1 VPATGVA
8 VKALSRETAAVRETG
23 THQTTGIEG
32 KVSQLAEP
40 VSGGTKLSTNG
51 SEFGRIEN
59 ATAPSADA
67 ALKPAAN
74 EPREFSWRPPAEGL
88 YDPALEKDSCGVGFI
103 ANIKGR
109 KSHQIVSDALSI
121 LCNLEHRG
129 AVGADPRFG
138 DGAGIL
144 VQIPHAFFSRKAK
157 ENGFTLPKPGEYAV
171 GALFMPRDPAW
182 RKVIKSI
189 VADKIR
195 DEGLTLLGWRD
206 VPTDNASLGETVK
219 PTEPHHMQVF
229 IGRNGEI
236 KTSDD
241 FERRLYILR
250 KSISQAIYQ
259 RRDRNLAGYYPVSMS
274 CRTVVYKG
282 MFLADQLGKY
292 YADLHE
298 DDFESAI
305 ALVHQR
311 FSTNTFPTWSLA
323 HPYRMIAHNGEINTL
338 RGNVNWMA
346 ARQASVKSD
355 LFGDDIERLWPISY
369 EGQSDTACFDNSLEF
384 LVQGGYS
391 LAHAVMM
398 MIPEAWAGNP
408 LMDEERRA
416 FYEYHAA
423 LMEPWDGPAAIA
435 FTDGRQIGATLD
447 RNGLRPARYLVTRDD
462 RIVMA
467 SEMGVLAIPEDQIVT
482 KWRLQP
488 GKMLLVDLEQGR
500 LIPDA
505 EIKSSLAN
513 SHPYREWLAR
523 TQIQVE
529 ELPAAKSASARSN
542 LPLLD
547 RQQAFGYTQEDMQI
561 LLAPMASTG
570 EEAAGSMGNDT
581 PISALSDK
589 SKLLFTYFKQNF
601 AQVTNPPID
610 PIREELV
617 MSLVSII
624 GPRPNLFDLEG
635 LASTKRLEVHQP
647 ILTDADLE
655 KIRSISEVSDSHF
668 MSRTLDTTFHAGLGA
683 AGLEQVLDELC
694 GRAEAAVR
702 EGVNIIIL
710 SDRAMGSDR
719 IPIPSLLACA
729 AVHHHL
735 IRTGLR
741 TSVGLVIES
750 GEPREVHHFC
760 CLAGYGAEAIN
771 PYLAFESLLA
781 MKDKLPGNL
790 SDYEI
795 VKRYIKSI
803 GKGML
808 KVMSK
813 MGIST
818 YQSYCGAQIFDA
830 VGLRSD
836 FVAKYFAGTH
846 TRIEGV
852 GLAEIAEETARRH
865 TDAFGNSPVYQ
876 NALDVGGE
884 YAFRTRGEDHA
895 WTAQSVSLL
904 QHAVRGNSQDRYRA
918 YAKIL
923 NEQSQRLLTIRGL
936 FRIKSAAEDR
946 RKPVPLDEVESAKDI
961 VRRFATGAMS
971 FGSISREAHTTLAIA
986 MNRIGGKSNTGE
998 GGEEADRFKP
1008 MPNGDSMRSA
1018 IKQVASGRFGVTA
1031 EYLVNSDMIQIKMA
1045 QGAKPG
1051 EGGQLPGHKVD
1062 ATIASVRRSTP
1073 GVGLIS
1079 PPPHHD
1085 IYSIEDLAQLIYD
1098 LKNVNPQAAIS
1109 VKLVSEVG
1117 VGTVAAGVAKA
1128 RADHVTI
1135 SGFEGGTGASPLTS
1149 IKHAGSPWEIGLAET
1164 HQTLV
1169 RERLRSRIAVQV
1181 DGGFRTGRDVVIGAL
1196 LGADE
1201 FGFATAPLIAA
1212 GCIMMRKC
1220 HLNTCPVG
1228 VATQDPL
1235 LRKRFTGQP
1244 EHVINF
1250 FFFVAEEVR
1259 EIMAELGYRTFD
1271 EMVGQTQML
1280 DQNALVAHWKAKGL
1294 DFSKLFFKQKAADGV
1309 TIYHSETQDHHLEE
1323 VLDRTLIAKTRAA
1336 IDRGAPV
1343 KFSATINNTNRSAG
1357 AMLSG
1362 AVAKVYGNAGLP
1374 DDTIHV
1380 AIKGTAGQAF
1390 GAWLA
1395 HGVTFDLEGEG
1406 NDYVGKGLSGGR
1418 IIVRPPANSG
1428 IVPEES
1434 IIVGNTV
1441 MYGAIEGECYFRG
1454 VAGERF
1460 AVRNSG
1466 AVAVVEGA
1474 GDHCCEYMTGGI
1486 VVVLGQT
1493 GRNFAA
1499 GMSGG
1504 IAYVL
1509 DEDGTFD
1516 KRCNMA
1522 MVDLEPLL
1530 SEEMINESAY
1540 GQMGD
1545 LEAHGRV
1552 DVMENLTGFD
1562 IERLHILISRHARY
1576 AGSERARTILANWK
1590 DWLPKFRK
1598 VMPVEFRRALRELE
1612 AKKAEEPKIAIGA

>member
-1 VPATGVA
+1 MSGLEFERQNISSEA
-8 VKALSRETAAVRETG
+8 SQAACD
-23 THQTTGIEG
+23 
-32 KVSQLAEP
+32 S
-40 VSGGTKLSTNG
+40 
-51 SEFGRIEN
+51 
-59 ATAPSADA
+59 
-67 ALKPAAN
+67 KPAEAT
-74 EPREFSWRPPAEGL
+74 REHALEHTLEHALEHTWRPPAEGL
-88 YDPALEKDSCGVGFI
+88 YDLSLEKDSCGVGFI
-103 ANIKGR
+103 ANIKGH

-129 AVGADPRFG
+129 AVGADPRAG

-144 VQIPHAFFSRKAK
+144 VQIPHAFFSRKAA
-157 ENGFTLPKPGEYAV
+157 EAGFKLPKPGEYAI
-171 GALFMPRDPAW
+171 GALFMPRDTAW
-182 RKVIKSI
+182 RNVIKSI
-189 VADKIR
+189 IADQIK

-206 VPTDNASLGETVK
+206 VPTDNSSLGVTVK
-219 PTEPHHMQVF
+219 PTEPANMQVF
-229 IGRNGEI
+229 IGRGDHI
-236 KTSDD
+236 KTEDE

-259 RRDRNLAGYYPVSMS
+259 RRDRGLAGYYPVSLS

-292 YADLHE
+292 YPDLSE
-298 DDFESAI
+298 PDFESAL

-346 ARQASVKSD
+346 ARQASVSSD
-355 LFGDDIERLWPISY
+355 LYGKDISRLWPISY
-369 EGQSDTACFDNSLEF
+369 EGQSDTACFDNGLEF

-391 LAHAVMM
+391 LPHAVMM

-408 LMDEERRA
+408 LMDETRRA

-423 LMEPWDGPAAIA
+423 IMEPWDGPAAIA

-467 SEMGVLAIPEDQIVT
+467 SEMGVLKIPEDEIIT

-500 LIPDA
+500 LIPDD
-505 EIKSSLAN
+505 EIKAQLAK
-513 SHPYREWLAR
+513 SHPYREWLDR
-523 TQIQVE
+523 TQIVLE
-529 ELPAAKSASARSN
+529 ELPDAPTKGLRSN

-547 RQQAFGYTQEDMQI
+547 RQQAFGYSQEDINI
-561 LLAPMASTG
+561 LMTPMASTG
-570 EEAAGSMGNDT
+570 EEANGSMGNDT

-589 SKLLFTYFKQNF
+589 PKPLFTYFKQNF

-635 LASTKRLEVHQP
+635 NSHTKRLEARQP
-647 ILTDADLE
+647 ILTNDDLE
-655 KIRSISEVSDSHF
+655 KIRSISEMTGDHF
-668 MSRTLDTTFHAGLGA
+668 KSVTFDITFPAEHGPDGMGWALDK
-683 AGLEQVLDELC
+683 LC
-694 GRAEAAVR
+694 ERAEEEVR
-702 EGVNIIIL
+702 GGCNINIL
-710 SDRAMGSDR
+710 SDRRAGADR
-719 IPIPSLLACA
+719 IPIPALLACA

-735 IRTGLR
+735 IREGLR
-741 TSVGLVIES
+741 TSVGLVLET
-750 GEPREVHHFC
+750 GEPREVHHFA

-771 PYLAFESLLA
+771 PYLAFESLTA
-781 MKDKLPGNL
+781 MRGDLPGKL
-790 SDYEI
+790 DEKEI

-803 GKGML
+803 DKGLL

-830 VGLRSD
+830 VGLRQD
-836 FVAKYFAGTH
+836 FVDKYFTGTH

-852 GLAEIAEETARRH
+852 GLAEIAEETVRRH
-865 TDAFGNSPVYQ
+865 RDAFSDAPVYRSM
-876 NALDVGGE
+876 LDVGGD
-884 YAFRTRGEDHA
+884 YAVRVRGEDHV
-895 WTAQSVSLL
+895 WTAETVARL
-904 QHAVRGNSQDRYRA
+904 QHAVRGNSQDHYRA
-918 YAKIL
+918 FAKII
-923 NEQSQRLLTIRGL
+923 NDQTERLLTIRGM
-936 FRIKSAAEDR
+936 FRIGTAQEDGR
-946 RKPVPLDEVESAKDI
+946 SPVPLEEVEPAKSI
-961 VRRFATGAMS
+961 VRRFSTGAMS

-998 GGEEADRFKP
+998 GGEEPDRFKP
-1008 MPNGDSMRSA
+1008 LPNGDSMRSA

-1031 EYLVNSDMIQIKMA
+1031 EYLVNSDMMQIKMA

-1062 ATIASVRRSTP
+1062 KAIAKVRNSTP

-1085 IYSIEDLAQLIYD
+1085 IYSIEDLAQLIFD
-1098 LKNVNPQAAIS
+1098 LKNVNPTGDVS

-1117 VGTVAAGVAKA
+1117 VGTVAAGVSKA

-1135 SGFEGGTGASPLTS
+1135 AGYEGGTGAAPLTS
-1149 IKHAGSPWEIGLAET
+1149 VKHAGSPWEIGLAET

-1169 RERLRSRIAVQV
+1169 ANRLRGRIAVQV
-1181 DGGFRTGRDVVIGAL
+1181 DGGIRTGRDVVVGAL

-1228 VATQDPL
+1228 VATQDPV
-1235 LRKRFTGQP
+1235 LRKRFRGQP
-1244 EHVINF
+1244 EHVINY

-1259 EIMAELGYRTFD
+1259 EIMAALGYRRFD
-1271 EMVGQTQML
+1271 EMIGQMQML
-1280 DQNALVAHWKAKGL
+1280 DQRKLIEHWKAKGL
-1294 DFSKLFFKQKAADGV
+1294 DFSKLFTKPVAGKKTPIFHCEA
-1309 TIYHSETQDHHLEE
+1309 QDHKIKDI
-1323 VLDRTLIAKTRAA
+1323 LDRKLIAESQVAL
-1336 IDRGAPV
+1336 DRGAPV
-1343 KFSATINNTNRSAG
+1343 RLQTVIHNTDRAAG

-1362 AVAKVYGNAGLP
+1362 EVAKRYGHAGLP
-1374 DDTIHV
+1374 DGTIHV
-1380 AIKGTAGQAF
+1380 RLTGTAGQSF

-1395 HGVTFDLEGEG
+1395 RGVTFELEGEG

-1418 IIVRPPANSG
+1418 IVIRPPADSG
-1428 IVPEES
+1428 IVPQES

-1441 MYGAIEGECYFRG
+1441 MYGAIAGECYFRG

-1466 AVAVVEGA
+1466 AIAVIEGA

-1486 VVVLGQT
+1486 VVLLGVT

-1509 DEDGTFD
+1509 DEDGSF
-1516 KRCNMA
+1516 KSRCNMA
-1522 MVDLEPLL
+1522 MIELEPVPEEEAVNEREYGAYNDLET
-1530 SEEMINESAY
+1530 
-1540 GQMGD
+1540 
-1545 LEAHGRV
+1545 HGRV
-1552 DVMENLTGFD
+1552 DIMSDLTTGD
-1562 IERLHILISRHARY
+1562 AERLHKLISDHARY
-1576 AGSERARTILANWK
+1576 TGSARAAQILGDWK
-1590 DWLPKFRK
+1590 RYRALFKK
-1598 VMPVEFRRALRELE
+1598 VMPVEYRRALAEM
-1612 AKKAEEPKIAIGA
+1612 AKEKAAAMQAAE